1 MLLVYNGMAKKK
13 EVTCDPADGYCYCK
27 GVLAILIIVL
37 VWASAATWSRV
48 IITIAATLVLL
59 GAGGCACKANI
70 KKKK

>member
-1 MLLVYNGMAKKK
+1 MAKKK
-13 EVTCDPADGYCYCK
+13 EAVCCSDDGLCYCK
-27 GVLAILIIVL
+27 GVLAILIIIL
-37 VWASAATWSRV
+37 VWVSAATWSRV